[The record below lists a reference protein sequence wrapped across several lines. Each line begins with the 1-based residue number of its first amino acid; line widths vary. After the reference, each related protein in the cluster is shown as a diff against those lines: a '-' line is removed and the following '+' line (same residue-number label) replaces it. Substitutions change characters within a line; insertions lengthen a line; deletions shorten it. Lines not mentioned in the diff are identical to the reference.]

1 MKQFILTFTLLLVGL
16 TAAADIQGKKNEVV
30 AEPLNEN
37 GEYERKVV
45 VEVPGTTA
53 QDLYLRALEI
63 LSDWKGSNGKSSSQ
77 IDLKDKETALV
88 IYKGKNWEGI
98 EWASK
103 FFQQAWDA
111 YSDFTLRIK
120 CKDGRCQL
128 TMTVASMTF
137 SFNNAPSVHSV
148 PLNEILPK
156 YTHKTNYSYK
166 KSAVKFAPQVP
177 ASMESLLA
185 AFAERMKQPTDDD
198 F

>member
-1 MKQFILTFTLLLVGL
+1 MKQLILTFTFLLVSL
-16 TAAADIQGKKNEVV
+16 TAAADILGNKNEVA

-77 IDLKDKETALV
+77 IDVKDKETALV
-88 IYKGKNWEGI
+88 IYKGKCWIGFRKVAMI
-98 EWASK
+98 AG
-103 FFQQAWDA
+103 WDA
-111 YSDFTLRIK
+111 FADFTLRIK
-120 CKDGRCQL
+120 CKDEKAQL
-128 TMTVASMTF
+128 TMSTSSMTF
-137 SFNNAPSVHSV
+137 LYTMDNVIKHV
-148 PLNEILPK
+148 PLNEIIPK
-156 YTHKTNYSYK
+156 YTHKTMGNYK
-166 KSAVKFAPQVP
+166 KTAIEFAPQIP
-177 ASMESLLA
+177 KNIEALIA